1 MHVSGE
7 TLVVEN
13 TLSVGDGATVNGILT
28 TSNIYNENEIVIQSK
43 DTIRLIG
50 SNIIL
55 DGAMEYNFSDD
66 VVSIDAVLSV
76 GGSIVC
82 AKFDSVSEVDV
93 DAPSVRFSSNVNVG
107 GETLVVENT
116 LSVGDGA
123 TVNGILTTSNI
134 QSIDEMVFK
143 SSNVRIDATKFTI
156 GDAGFVFDSANN
168 HIQIGANVTLDGSID
183 GQLTTSNIS
192 NTTRIDVDAPIVRFS
207 SNVHVGGE
215 TLIVVWI
222 IITVWSS

>member
-1 MHVSGE
+1 LVHQEFFINIILDAEGVLSVGSPVVIE
-7 TLVVEN
+7 STLSVGNDIIVHGILNTSNIYHSEDIQIESLTKVIIKSSEIVVDGSMNIGDLILNSLLVEDDIN
-13 TLSVGDGATVNGILT
+13 CEVILSVGDGATVNGILT

-82 AKFDSVSEVDV
+82 AKFDSVSE
-93 DAPSVRFSSNVNVG
+93 
-107 GETLVVENT
+107 
-116 LSVGDGA
+116 
-123 TVNGILTTSNI
+123 
-134 QSIDEMVFK
+134 
-143 SSNVRIDATKFTI
+143 
-156 GDAGFVFDSANN
+156 
-168 HIQIGANVTLDGSID
+168 
-183 GQLTTSNIS
+183 
-192 NTTRIDVDAPIVRFS
+192 IDVDAPIVRFS